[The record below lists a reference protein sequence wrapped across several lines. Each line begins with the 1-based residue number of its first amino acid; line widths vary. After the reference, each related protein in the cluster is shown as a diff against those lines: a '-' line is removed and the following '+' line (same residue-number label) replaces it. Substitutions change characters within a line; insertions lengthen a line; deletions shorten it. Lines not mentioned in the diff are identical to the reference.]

1 MLLVR
6 HLTDGSFGKYFRKVM
21 ECHVNFLSHSS
32 VSPCTCTQIDVCHHY
47 LESVEVRNGHRCKL
61 ESRVLHSTE

>member
-1 MLLVR
+1 MFQK
-6 HLTDGSFGKYFRKVM
+6 GE
-21 ECHVNFLSHSS
+21 ECRVGVLSHSS
-32 VSPCTCTQIDVCHHY
+32 VSPWTCTQADVCHHY